1 MAAEPQFSPGLAF
14 YVPKKGF
21 YEQILLNSHQ
31 IAHKSRVYSW
41 LVFRAAMFDPLSI
54 TASIGFSLAVLS
66 FVSSILPTLI
76 ERTSEVAKCRARL
89 KRYFYQLQDHQM
101 GIIKW
106 RYIWY
111 GVHGFPDE
119 LYIHCWGHAG
129 YREMHGRL
137 MNIRDLIASLEA
149 RLKLC
154 NEHGRHV
161 SLSQFEQQEWNGIL
175 ENLKINSCGS
185 AARPRFLERI
195 GFALATNAKIQEEL
209 ESLKTLIEG
218 LGTFSQRLL
227 RDQQEAN
234 PETKVTN
241 QELQKLDEAVTLE
254 QGLSS
259 FATDLFTFHSGLKG
273 DHEWDLELRT
283 PDVDGDA
290 ALPDIRD
297 TATVNIDFLLQCKC
311 LCKFDMARRF
321 RVEYRTRH
329 HSQVNDLSSLVGES
343 MIDRLRNCS
352 SEPQFH
358 GNLDKQWRILEH
370 PYMQD
375 RPSKELFGEET
386 QSAIV
391 RKALELERLSI
402 ALALVNWVILLW
414 NTPWTFAPCNCKIRR
429 VRLQSLQERYVFVSR
444 LDTHCGPAC
453 FSEDL
458 SSRKLTLLGIALAE
472 LALATSLVVTAGAH
486 DEVVFS
492 MNGRIISR
500 AEFLQNLRRSTRP
513 IGITEAV
520 KYCLNTSD
528 TSENIR
534 AERLQE
540 YAENI
545 LEPSVSCP
553 NKFCL

>member
-1 MAAEPQFSPGLAF
+1 
-14 YVPKKGF
+14 
-21 YEQILLNSHQ
+21 
-31 IAHKSRVYSW
+31 
-41 LVFRAAMFDPLSI
+41 MFDPLSI
-54 TASIGFSLAVLS
+54 TASIAFSLAVLS
-66 FVSSILPTLI
+66 FVSSTLPTMI
-76 ERTSEVAKCRARL
+76 GKTSEVAKCRARL
-89 KRYFYQLQDHQM
+89 NRYIYQLRDRQM
-101 GIIKW
+101 GITAW

-111 GVHGFPDE
+111 GDYGFTDE
-119 LYIHCWGHAG
+119 LYVHCWGQAG
-129 YREMHGRL
+129 YREMQGRL

-161 SLSQFEQQEWNGIL
+161 SLSQIEQQEWNGIL
-175 ENLKINSCGS
+175 ENLKINPCES

-195 GFALATNAKIQEEL
+195 GFALGTNAKIQEEL

-218 LGTFSQRLL
+218 LDTFSRRLL
-227 RDQQEAN
+227 RHQQEGN

-273 DHEWDLELRT
+273 VHEWDLELRT

-290 ALPDIRD
+290 ALPDLRN
-297 TATVNIDFLLQCKC
+297 TASVNIDFLLQCKC
-311 LCKFDMARRF
+311 LCEFDMARRF
-321 RVEYRTRH
+321 RVEYRTTH
-329 HSQVNDLSSLVGES
+329 HSQDNDLSSLVGES

-352 SEPQFH
+352 SESQFH
-358 GNLDKQWRILEH
+358 GSLDKQWRILEH

-375 RPSKELFGEET
+375 RPSKELFGEEA
-386 QSAIV
+386 QSGIV

-414 NTPWTFAPCNCKIRR
+414 NTPWTFAPCTCKIRR
-429 VRLQSLQERYVFVSR
+429 VRLQSLQERYVFVSK
-444 LDTHCGPAC
+444 LDNHCGPAC

-472 LALATSLVVTAGAH
+472 LALATSLVVTAGAD

-492 MNGRIISR
+492 RNGRIISR
-500 AEFLQNLRRSTRP
+500 AEFLQNLGRSSRP

-520 KYCLNTSD
+520 KYCLNTSE

-545 LEPSVSCP
+545 LEP
-553 NKFCL
+553 